1 MAHNRYY
8 IINANDPNCEAI
20 VDLCV
25 GSRTSQRF
33 NIAKTQLVVKLHE
46 GDHNEYE
53 ILAPYQEY
61 DHDGILEAID
71 NDNWQVPPIEPE

>member
-25 GSRTSQRF
+25 GSHTSQRF

-46 GDHNEYE
+46 GDHEQHPELEGYTEYNHDEIIEALNNNE
-53 ILAPYQEY
+53 
-61 DHDGILEAID
+61 
-71 NDNWQVPPIEPE
+71 WQVPPIE